1 MCAPRNPRTRR
12 TRPATRAECL
22 DGPRPC
28 PWVSCRYHLYL
39 DVSADTGA
47 LKINFP
53 DTDISELE
61 HSCALDVAD
70 DGEMTFEQIG
80 GLLNL
85 TRERIHQMTNQAVG
99 NIGEK
104 ICPEEQASRKFYDDK
119 LKTGP
124 IHTP

>member
-1 MCAPRNPRTRR
+1 M
-12 TRPATRAECL
+12 
-22 DGPRPC
+22 
-28 PWVSCRYHLYL
+28 
-39 DVSADTGA
+39 SAGTGA

-70 DGEMTFEQIG
+70 EGEMTFEQIG

-85 TRERIHQMTNQAVG
+85 TRERIRQMTNQAVG
-99 NIGEK
+99 SIGEK
-104 ICPEEQASRKFYDDK
+104 ICPEEPARGTRYDDK
-119 LKTGP
+119 LQTGP